1 MSETLL
7 LNKEETASLL
17 DLPACIQEMKK
28 VFCAISEKKATMLP
42 RGMLPTSAQNLFA
55 VMPALNEESGL
66 CTAKVIVFPGGH
78 AKESAQGILPL
89 FSAEDGSLKA
99 IVEAQSLTAARTA
112 AASAA
117 ATDLLAAKNAQRLAL
132 LGAGRLAEAHLQA
145 IRQVR
150 PIKTVYLWAR
160 SEEKGRAFCEAH
172 SEPGLELI
180 FCDSV
185 KQAVQNAQIIC
196 TLTKSAQPLLK
207 GEWVPKGAH
216 INAVGACSA
225 DAREVDTACVQK
237 ARVFCDERG
246 ACLQDAGD
254 LLIPI
259 EEGCFT
265 PAQIAGEVGEAALGR
280 IAGRETEEEVTL
292 FESVGLSAE
301 DLAAAEL
308 VYRFAKQRGAGTAFC
323 F

>member
-99 IVEAQSLTAARTA
+99 IVEAQSLTAVRTA

-117 ATDLLAAKNAQRLAL
+117 ATA
-132 LGAGRLAEAHLQA
+132 
-145 IRQVR
+145 V
-150 PIKTVYLWAR
+150 
-160 SEEKGRAFCEAH
+160 S
-172 SEPGLELI
+172 GL
-180 FCDSV
+180 
-185 KQAVQNAQIIC
+185 
-196 TLTKSAQPLLK
+196 T
-207 GEWVPKGAH
+207 
-216 INAVGACSA
+216 
-225 DAREVDTACVQK
+225 R
-237 ARVFCDERG
+237 
-246 ACLQDAGD
+246 
-254 LLIPI
+254 
-259 EEGCFT
+259 
-265 PAQIAGEVGEAALGR
+265 
-280 IAGRETEEEVTL
+280 
-292 FESVGLSAE
+292 
-301 DLAAAEL
+301 
-308 VYRFAKQRGAGTAFC
+308 
-323 F
+323 